1 MDTVGVQRCI
11 SSNRHPSGHVL
22 SRNDT
27 TIFLHWRLLRWPLVV
42 IGRVNSSCTNSSVI
56 ATCAISPCADSSGIR
71 CGGDAECTGDRRT
84 IGADEVQLVSS
95 KNHTMSAGT
104 KIGEAQKWCE
114 GHAAPHTY
122 REDACRRAPE
132 RAFLHGGFV
141 PPKLDK
147 DAPAVATMMVVAAA
161 GLDGTCEIP
170 EMWDSSINTGRI
182 LIPLLVSSYR

>member
-1 MDTVGVQRCI
+1 
-11 SSNRHPSGHVL
+11 
-22 SRNDT
+22 
-27 TIFLHWRLLRWPLVV
+27 
-42 IGRVNSSCTNSSVI
+42 
-56 ATCAISPCADSSGIR
+56 
-71 CGGDAECTGDRRT
+71 
-84 IGADEVQLVSS
+84 
-95 KNHTMSAGT
+95 MSAGT

-122 REDACRRAPE
+122 QEDACRRTPE